1 MVCWS
6 RRSAVSIGEK
16 LQLSANYAF
25 TYSNTLSDKAW
36 LIQRLSK
43 KSFLLGPGKAKA
55 FFEKTISITN
65 VT

>member
-6 RRSAVSIGEK
+6 RSAISIGGK
-16 LQLSANYAF
+16 LQLSANYDV

-43 KSFLLGPGKAKA
+43 KIILVRAWQS
-55 FFEKTISITN
+55 
-65 VT
+65 